1 MSSAHEGNRGMI
13 KTNLHTPKRYC
24 LHRVLDPKDKSLTR
38 LSGSTIIGRLTAAIK
53 TEFDSHINL
62 MAGARPLHSRL
73 RKLKALSVL
82 GLRELK
88 RTPKRELRVKMSS
101 LKRDVLGEGVTDCLV
116 PMSQ

>member
-1 MSSAHEGNRGMI
+1 MI

-24 LHRVLDPKDKSLTR
+24 LHRVLINLKDKSLTR
-38 LSGSTIIGRLTAAIK
+38 LSGSTIIGRLIAAIK

-88 RTPKRELRVKMSS
+88 RTRKRELRVKMSS
-101 LKRDVLGEGVTDCLV
+101 LKRDVLDIAITLDSLISTGLI
-116 PMSQ
+116 MS